1 MTDKGTQEK
10 AKRILQVADSLKA
23 ERQDFDNLAQR
34 LVDYAIPFYN
44 INRESNP
51 TIRYA
56 EDIYDTELEQANFI
70 CASGTVTNTSPATER
85 WFAFEAPSI
94 LRARFGGAGV
104 ADEWF
109 QQCTEIVQRELSLSN
124 FYSEVQAV
132 HRERGLLPAGCL
144 MLDEGD
150 DSLLHFTS
158 IQYGT
163 YCIAESSKGRVDT
176 IYREFKLTA
185 RQAKQEFGEDNLG
198 PKIRDCLNSDDATK
212 HNEKFC
218 FIHAVYPR
226 ADSERDPYRRTPDNK
241 PWASCTVCKED
252 QHIVRESGYDEM
264 PYAVTRWEKWPGFV
278 WGWTPGFR
286 VLPIVR
292 SLNFNEKQLDL
303 LVERMV
309 DPRILVP
316 QSLIGLVD
324 FKAGGLTPFDENVA
338 NGKPEE
344 WMTSGRFDVGNER
357 SEQRRAAIRKAFH
370 NDLFQMF
377 SSLERDITAYQA
389 AQQVGEKLDVFIPI
403 FQTITTEL
411 LAPILLRAFGMC
423 LRAGY
428 LPPAPAEVMVPTT
441 NGVGLVTP
449 QVSYHSKMA
458 LAIKSLE
465 NRALDNYLGRMA
477 PLAQAKPEIMD
488 WINDDTLVP
497 DSARNEG
504 LPARWI
510 RTKEQVDAMRQARA
524 EAIQQQQAAELMATT
539 ATAAKDLNQASPR
552 LKSAVEG
559 AIDI

>member
-1 MTDKGTQEK
+1 
-10 AKRILQVADSLKA
+10 
-23 ERQDFDNLAQR
+23 
-34 LVDYAIPFYN
+34 
-44 INRESNP
+44 
-51 TIRYA
+51 
-56 EDIYDTELEQANFI
+56 
-70 CASGTVTNTSPATER
+70 
-85 WFAFEAPSI
+85 
-94 LRARFGGAGV
+94 
-104 ADEWF
+104 
-109 QQCTEIVQRELSLSN
+109 
-124 FYSEVQAV
+124 
-132 HRERGLLPAGCL
+132 
-144 MLDEGD
+144 MLDEGTD
-150 DSLLHFTS
+150 NLLHFTS

-163 YCIAESSKGRVDT
+163 YCIAESSKGKVDT

-185 RQAKQEFGEDNLG
+185 RQAKQEFGEQNLG
-198 PKIRDCLNSDDATK
+198 AKIKACLAHEDTTK
-212 HNEKFC
+212 HQEKFT

-241 PWASCTVCKED
+241 PWASCTLCKED

-303 LVERMV
+303 LVEKMV

-316 QSLIGLVD
+316 QSLIGMVD
-324 FKAGGLTPFDENVA
+324 FKAGGLTPFDENMA

-344 WMTSGRFDVGNER
+344 WMTNGRFDVGHER
-357 SEQRRAAIRKAFH
+357 SEQRRSAIRKAFH

-411 LAPILLRAFGMC
+411 LAPVLLRCFGMC

-428 LPPAPAEVMVPTT
+428 LPPAPAEVNIPTA
-441 NGVGLVTP
+441 NGVGIATP

-465 NRALDNYLGRMA
+465 NRALDNFIGRMG
-477 PLAQAKPEIMD
+477 PLVEAKPELMD
-488 WINDDTLVP
+488 WLNDDTLVP

-510 RTKEQVDAMRQARA
+510 RTKEQVDAMRQQRA
-524 EAIQQQQAAELMATT
+524 AAQQAQMQAELMQSATQS
-539 ATAAKDLNQASPR
+539 AANLGKASP
-552 LKSAVEG
+552 KIQSAVEG
-559 AIDI
+559 AIDV